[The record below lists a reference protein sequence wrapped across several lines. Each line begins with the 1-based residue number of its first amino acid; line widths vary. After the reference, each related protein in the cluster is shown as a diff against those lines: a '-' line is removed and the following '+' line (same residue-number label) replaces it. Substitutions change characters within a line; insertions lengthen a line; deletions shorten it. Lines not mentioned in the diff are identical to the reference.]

1 MFGKKNKDEEL
12 NPQKEDEE
20 DEDTDLQ
27 EYI

>member
-12 NPQKEDEE
+12 NPQKEEE
-20 DEDTDLQ
+20 EEEDTDLQ